1 MRCSS
6 MRRWVALFLVSSA
19 CVTTRPPALG
29 LATSQDAIA
38 KAERQAKLGARFREV
53 GGTIAG
59 IAAGIGGVVLLGSQL
74 QPTQGAATVTDPSLA
89 GLQTAAERAQ
99 QYAADNKTRDRT
111 IAASVLIGSVVVFLG
126 ACVASAI
133 VDDGATDWLAEQRLR
148 ELADLTP
155 SETEANSKLLE
166 AAQRAQKLPAEPG
179 HTSRPRQR

>member
-1 MRCSS
+1 ML
-6 MRRWVALFLVSSA
+6 RWLALMLVSSV
-19 CVTTRPPALG
+19 CVTTRPPPLG

-59 IAAGIGGVVLLGSQL
+59 IAAGVGGVVLLGSQL
-74 QPTQGAATVTDPSLA
+74 QPTQSAPTVSDPSLA

-99 QYAADNKTRDRT
+99 QFAADNKTRDRT
-111 IAASVLIGSVVVFLG
+111 IAATVLIGSVIVFLG

-133 VDDGATDWLAEQRLR
+133 VDDGASDWLAEQRER
-148 ELADLTP
+148 ELADLAP

-166 AAQRAQKLPAEPG
+166 AAQRAQKLPPEPG
-179 HTSRPRQR
+179 HTKTPRQR

>member
-1 MRCSS
+1 ML
-6 MRRWVALFLVSSA
+6 RWLLPLLMGSA
-19 CVTTRPPALG
+19 CATTRPPPLG
-29 LATSQDAIA
+29 LATSQEVIA

-59 IAAGIGGVVLLGSQL
+59 IAAGVGGVVLLGSQL
-74 QPTQGAATVTDPSLA
+74 QPTQNVPGVGDPSLA

-99 QYAADNKTRDRT
+99 QFAADNKTRDRT
-111 IAASVLIGSVVVFLG
+111 IASTVLIGSVIVFLG

-133 VDDGATDWLAEQRLR
+133 VDDGASEWLARQRAL
-148 ELADLTP
+148 ELADLAP

-179 HTSRPRQR
+179 HTLKPRQR